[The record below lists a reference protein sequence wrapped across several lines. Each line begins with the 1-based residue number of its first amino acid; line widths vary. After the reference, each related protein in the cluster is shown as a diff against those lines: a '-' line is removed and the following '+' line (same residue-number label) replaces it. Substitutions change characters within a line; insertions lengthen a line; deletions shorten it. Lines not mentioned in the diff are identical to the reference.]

1 MLAVIMTLSYLDFD
15 RSEDTLGTVTF
26 DAMASVRLEPLPGRP
41 KAVKAPSGGSEAWG
55 HVDAQAAVRAEIDT
69 VLAWAQAAFPGM
81 QGPVEEG
88 AVWDFDRSEQDD
100 DGRVLLTLTLSG
112 NADFAEAFERRFGV
126 G

>member
-1 MLAVIMTLSYLDFD
+1 MLAVTMTLSYLDFD
-15 RSEDTLGTVTF
+15 SSEDTLGTVTY
-26 DAMASVRLEPLPGRP
+26 DAMASVRP
-41 KAVKAPSGGSEAWG
+41 
-55 HVDAQAAVRAEIDT
+55 DALAAVCAEIDT
-69 VLAWAQAAFPGM
+69 VLAWAQATFPGM

-112 NADFAEAFERRFGV
+112 NADFAEAFERRFGA

>member
-1 MLAVIMTLSYLDFD
+1 MLTVIMTLSYLDFD

-26 DAMASVRLEPLPGRP
+26 VAMASVRL
-41 KAVKAPSGGSEAWG
+41 
-55 HVDAQAAVRAEIDT
+55 DALSTVREELVA
-69 VLAWAQAAFPGM
+69 VLAWAQATFPGM

-112 NADFAEAFERRFGV
+112 NADFAEAFERRFGA